1 MPYDILRDSIALEP
15 AGDVI
20 RFHLTV
26 FGVEKTCRISVT
38 ALRSLDQGQG
48 GDWLLIFDAHRLR
61 IGQRAFAYLCRDLR
75 VSSVVLR
82 ALDF

>member
-15 AGDVI
+15 AGDAI

-26 FGVEKTCRISVT
+26 FGVEKICRVTVT

-48 GDWLLIFDAHRLR
+48 GDWLFIFDAHRLR
-61 IGQRAFAYLCRDLR
+61 IGQRAFAYLSRDLR
-75 VSSVVLR
+75 LRSVVLR

>member
-1 MPYDILRDSIALEP
+1 MPYDILRDSITLEP
-15 AGDVI
+15 AGDAI
-20 RFHLTV
+20 GFHLTV
-26 FGVEKTCRISVT
+26 FGVEKICRVTVT

-61 IGQRAFAYLCRDLR
+61 IGQRAFAYLSRDLR

>member
-15 AGDVI
+15 AGDAI

-26 FGVEKTCRISVT
+26 FGVEKICRVTVT

-61 IGQRAFAYLCRDLR
+61 IGQRAFAYLSRDLR

>member
-1 MPYDILRDSIALEP
+1 MPYDIPRDSVALEP
-15 AGDVI
+15 AGDAI
-20 RFHLTV
+20 HFHLAV
-26 FGVEKTCRISVT
+26 FGAGKTCRITVT

-48 GDWLLIFDAHRLR
+48 GNWLAIFDTHRLR
-61 IGQRAFAYLCRDLR
+61 IGQRAFAYLSRDLR

>member
-15 AGDVI
+15 AGDAI
-20 RFHLTV
+20 RFHLSV
-26 FGVEKTCRISVT
+26 FGVEKICRISVT

-48 GDWLLIFDAHRLR
+48 GDWLLIFETHRLR
-61 IGQRAFAYLCRDLR
+61 IGQRAFAYLSRDLLVR
-75 VSSVVLR
+75 SVVLR

>member
-15 AGDVI
+15 AGDAI

-48 GDWLLIFDAHRLR
+48 GDWLLIFDTHRLR
-61 IGQRAFAYLCRDLR
+61 IGQRAFAYLSRDLL
-75 VSSVVLR
+75 VSCVALR

>member
-48 GDWLLIFDAHRLR
+48 GDWLLIFDADRLR
-61 IGQRAFAYLCRDLR
+61 IGQRAFAYLSRDLR

>member
-15 AGDVI
+15 AGDAI
-20 RFHLTV
+20 RFHLSV
-26 FGVEKTCRISVT
+26 FGVEKICRVTVT
-38 ALRSLDQGQG
+38 ALRRLDQGQG
-48 GDWLLIFDAHRLR
+48 GDWLLIFDTHRLR
-61 IGQRAFAYLCRDLR
+61 IGQRAFAYLSRDLL

>member
-15 AGDVI
+15 AGDAI
-20 RFHLTV
+20 RFHLAV
-26 FGVEKTCRISVT
+26 FGEEKTCRISVT
-38 ALRSLDQGQG
+38 ALRSLDQDQG
-48 GDWLLIFDAHRLR
+48 GDWLLIFDTHRLR
-61 IGQRAFAYLCRDLR
+61 IGQRAFAYLSRDLL

>member
-15 AGDVI
+15 AGDAI

-26 FGVEKTCRISVT
+26 FGVEKICRVTVT

-61 IGQRAFAYLCRDLR
+61 IGQRAFAYLSRDLL

>member
-15 AGDVI
+15 AGDAI
-20 RFHLTV
+20 RFHLAV
-26 FGVEKTCRISVT
+26 FGVEKSCRITVT
-38 ALRSLDQGQG
+38 ALRSLDQSQG
-48 GDWLLIFDAHRLR
+48 GDLLAIFDIHRLR
-61 IGQRAFAYLCRDLR
+61 IGQRAFAYLSRDLL

>member
-48 GDWLLIFDAHRLR
+48 GVWLLIFDAHRLR
-61 IGQRAFAYLCRDLR
+61 IGQRAFAYLSRDLR

>member
-15 AGDVI
+15 AGDAI

-26 FGVEKTCRISVT
+26 FGVEKICRVTVT

-48 GDWLLIFDAHRLR
+48 GDWLLIFDTHRLR
-61 IGQRAFAYLCRDLR
+61 IGERAFAYLSRDLR
-75 VSSVVLR
+75 LRSVVLR

>member
-15 AGDVI
+15 AGDAI
-20 RFHLTV
+20 RFHLSV
-26 FGVEKTCRISVT
+26 FGVEKICRVTVT

-48 GDWLLIFDAHRLR
+48 GDWLLIFDTHRLR
-61 IGQRAFAYLCRDLR
+61 IGQRACAYLSRDLLVR
-75 VSSVVLR
+75 GVVLR

>member
-61 IGQRAFAYLCRDLR
+61 IGQRAFAYLSRDLR
-75 VSSVVLR
+75 VSSAVLR

>member
-1 MPYDILRDSIALEP
+1 MPYEILRDSIALEQ
-15 AGDVI
+15 AGDAI

-26 FGVEKTCRISVT
+26 FGVEKTCRITVT
-38 ALRSLDQGQG
+38 ALHSLDQGQG
-48 GDWLLIFDAHRLR
+48 GDLLRIFDTHRLR
-61 IGQRAFAYLCRDLR
+61 IGQRAFAYLSRDLL

>member
-15 AGDVI
+15 AGDAI
-20 RFHLTV
+20 RFHLSV
-26 FGVEKTCRISVT
+26 FGVEKICRVTVT
-38 ALRSLDQGQG
+38 ALRRLDQGQG

-61 IGQRAFAYLCRDLR
+61 IGQRAFAYLSRDLLVR
-75 VSSVVLR
+75 SVVLR

>member
-61 IGQRAFAYLCRDLR
+61 IGQRAFAYLSRDLR
-75 VSSVVLR
+75 VSSVVLW

>member
-1 MPYDILRDSIALEP
+1 MPYDILCDSIALEP

-61 IGQRAFAYLCRDLR
+61 IGQRAFAYLSRDLR

>member
-15 AGDVI
+15 AGDAI
-20 RFHLTV
+20 CFHLSV

-48 GDWLLIFDAHRLR
+48 GDWLLIFDTHRLR
-61 IGQRAFAYLCRDLR
+61 IGQRAFAYLSRDLLVR
-75 VSSVVLR
+75 SVVLR

>member
-1 MPYDILRDSIALEP
+1 MPYEILRDSIALEP
-15 AGDVI
+15 AGDTI

-26 FGVEKTCRISVT
+26 FGVQKTCRISVT
-38 ALRSLDQGQG
+38 ALRRLDQGQG
-48 GDWLLIFDAHRLR
+48 GDWLLIFDTHRLR
-61 IGQRAFAYLCRDLR
+61 IGQRAFAYLSRDLL

>member
-15 AGDVI
+15 AGDAV

-26 FGVEKTCRISVT
+26 FGVEKTCRVTMT
-38 ALRSLDQGQG
+38 ALRSLDQCQG
-48 GDWLLIFDAHRLR
+48 GDWLVIFDTHRLR
-61 IGQRAFAYLCRDLR
+61 IGQRAFAYLSRDLL
-75 VSSVVLR
+75 VGGVVLR

>member
-15 AGDVI
+15 AGDAI
-20 RFHLTV
+20 SFHLAV
-26 FGVEKTCRISVT
+26 FGTEKTCRITVT

-48 GDWLLIFDAHRLR
+48 GDLLAVFDAHRLR
-61 IGQRAFAYLCRDLR
+61 IGQRAFACLSRDLLA
-75 VSSVVLR
+75 SAVVLR

>member
-15 AGDVI
+15 AGDAI
-20 RFHLTV
+20 RFHLSV
-26 FGVEKTCRISVT
+26 FGMEKTCRISVT

-61 IGQRAFAYLCRDLR
+61 IGQRAFAYLSRDLLVR
-75 VSSVVLR
+75 SVVLR

>member
-1 MPYDILRDSIALEP
+1 MPYEILRDSIALEA
-15 AGDVI
+15 AGDAI

-26 FGVEKTCRISVT
+26 FGVEKTCRITAT

-48 GDWLLIFDAHRLR
+48 GDLQAIFAAHRLR
-61 IGQRAFAYLCRDLR
+61 IGQRAFAYLSRDLL
-75 VSSVVLR
+75 VSGVVLR